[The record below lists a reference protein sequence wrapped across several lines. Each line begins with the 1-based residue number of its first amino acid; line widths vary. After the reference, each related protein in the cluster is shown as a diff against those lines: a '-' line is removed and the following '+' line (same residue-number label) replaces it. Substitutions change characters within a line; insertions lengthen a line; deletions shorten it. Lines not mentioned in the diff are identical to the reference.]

1 MEKIE
6 MEQIKIIIDELI
18 LLKNELNENNQ
29 KNKKLRKRIFDIENQ
44 ITTSLQKTNMKGLKY
59 KGETYI
65 IIEEKKQTIKSKKD
79 RIEEFKNICNK
90 QEGITDNP
98 EKIFEIFST
107 IPKDEKTIN
116 KLKVSKIKLN

>member
-65 IIEEKKQTIKSKKD
+65 IIEEKKQTIKAKKD

-98 EKIFEIFST
+98 EEIFNIINT
-107 IPKDEKTIN
+107 LPKDEKTIN
-116 KLKVSKIKLN
+116 KLKVSKIK

>member
-65 IIEEKKQTIKSKKD
+65 IMEEKKQTIKAKKD

-98 EKIFEIFST
+98 EKIFDIINT
-107 IPKDEKTIN
+107 LPKDEKTIN
-116 KLKVSKIKLN
+116 K